1 MFRSTTLLATAVAAA
16 VTGVMLPGPA
26 AATPQAAAP
35 QSQAAAA
42 TPVEA
47 EVVRLT
53 NRARARHGCRAV
65 RTDGRLT
72 TAARRH
78 SIDMARNNFFNHTG
92 SDGSDFVVRAR
103 RAGYRHAMAENI
115 AQGQRTA
122 AEVVQA
128 WMGSTGHRRIILNC
142 SAKAVGVGVA
152 RDRDGSGTLLWT
164 QVFGRA

>member
-1 MFRSTTLLATAVAAA
+1 MFRSTRLLAAAVAAA

-26 AATPQAAAP
+26 AATPPAAP
-35 QSQAAAA
+35 AQSAAV

-53 NRARARHGCRAV
+53 NRARARHGCRAI
-65 RTDGRLT
+65 RTDGRLG

-78 SIDMARNNFFNHTG
+78 SADMARHNFFDHTG

-103 RAGYRHAMAENI
+103 RAGYRHAMGENI

-152 RDRDGSGTLLWT
+152 RDRDRGGALLWT